1 MQREGLAVDGGCS
14 SPPCWLALLGKD
26 QATYGP
32 SAWATSALEAISGGF
47 GDAASHPPGD
57 LTAAHAGQVPQSSR
71 GSELLLP
78 QALGGRERQGMAFE
92 NSSGWPTASMKQA
105 QWEPW
110 KALGDLHPLRP
121 GALEQ
126 GNLSVGG
133 QGFTSQHVYQKQKET
148 VQSVCVCVCVCVC
161 ACSHAR

>member
-1 MQREGLAVDGGCS
+1 MIVSSLLACSPRQRSGHLWLLGVGDVSSGGCQWWIWGCS
-14 SPPCWLALLGKD
+14 VPPTWRPDRCPRRA
-26 QATYGP
+26 GP
-32 SAWATSALEAISGGF
+32 PEF
-47 GDAASHPPGD
+47 
-57 LTAAHAGQVPQSSR
+57 R

-78 QALGGRERQGMAFE
+78 QALGERERQGMAFE

-105 QWEPW
+105 QWEPR

-148 VQSVCVCVCVCVC
+148 VQSVCVCACVRAMINVLT
-161 ACSHAR
+161 SIK